1 MADRFEREI
10 EDILRRIDKFPRQRP
25 TDRARGAILQRLAA
39 GHRALTSGVL
49 RLSLG
54 QIMLAGMAC
63 ILIGFFA
70 RSVLGDL
77 WQYIVIAG
85 LIAFFA
91 AFFLS
96 FVGNGPTR
104 GARGRYWRGRPV
116 ESYYSS
122 GPTLFERLLQW
133 WRRRQSGL

>member
-1 MADRFEREI
+1 MAPDICPWSSAVRRSTAPATTSSSGSRCRLAAPSAADRRCTIGQAGGIAGGWSMADRFEREI

-63 ILIGFFA
+63 ILIG
-70 RSVLGDL
+70 
-77 WQYIVIAG
+77 
-85 LIAFFA
+85 
-91 AFFLS
+91 
-96 FVGNGPTR
+96 
-104 GARGRYWRGRPV
+104 
-116 ESYYSS
+116 
-122 GPTLFERLLQW
+122 
-133 WRRRQSGL
+133 